1 MGLKEGHVSQVRH
14 RGVCNDCVGWLL
26 HSARFVLGT
35 AVFRSCTSIIDDGW
49 CVRSKRLIILL
60 SIPTYHAVSRELV
73 VVIPRHRTSCPCPG
87 RKTRCQW
94 CPCTCRG
101 SVGNG
106 LVLGLD
112 EVDSLVKTVLV
123 LLTLLAATGEVV
135 DAVHDTA
142 ASRLVLVLLIVGVV
156 GVSSGELVDEI
167 HGGWWLCLVV
177 YCLMWMGCPH

>member
-73 VVIPRHRTSCPCPG
+73 VVIPRHRTSVLVLDEKLVASG
-87 RKTRCQW
+87 VLVLAADE
-94 CPCTCRG
+94 
-101 SVGNG
+101 VGNG
-106 LVLGLD
+106 LVLGLLGSGFVGLVALAHDLLLD

-142 ASRLVLVLLIVGVV
+142 ASSLFSSFLLLESLESPPVN
-156 GVSSGELVDEI
+156 L
-167 HGGWWLCLVV
+167 L
-177 YCLMWMGCPH
+177 